1 MKSPKTAIV
10 AIILVCVASL
20 FMVGIVPPSAVAAD
34 KTIKWTFASSSG
46 AASNMWGFNPYPR
59 FQKMVEKA
67 TGGRL
72 ILETK
77 VDLFDFKGAMIGVI
91 KGGADIGFQR
101 LPFVSGTFP
110 LWDFGSLPFFFEN
123 VYEYEAALNDPR
135 MIKIMDETYAE
146 KGLVKLFESPSTAL
160 DALFGNKPIRT
171 LEDFKGLKIRAS
183 GLLPTL
189 TLKLLGASP
198 LTMSIMEISESLKR
212 GTVDTICTAP
222 GYGLGAGMTDVT
234 KFISYWP
241 VQSGYGGA
249 VVVNMK
255 SWKALPPDIQ
265 KILKD
270 VSRQMQAQVFFSSDC
285 EYRVARKGIEVAGV
299 ETVVPDKA
307 EIDKARQLA
316 KPAITKW
323 VKIAGPKA
331 EEVLAIAA
339 EYAGG
344 AEIMLA
350 K

>member
-1 MKSPKTAIV
+1 MKRFKQLST
-10 AIILVCVASL
+10 LL
-20 FMVGIVPPSAVAAD
+20 TLMVITVMLLLGGMSGAVEAAD
-34 KTIKWTFASSSG
+34 KPIKWVFASSSG

-59 FQKMVEKA
+59 FQKMVEEA

-72 ILETK
+72 IIETK
-77 VDLFDFKGAMIGVI
+77 VDLFPFNGTIQGVM
-91 KGGADIGFQR
+91 KGGADMGFQR
-101 LPFVSGTFP
+101 IPFVSGTFP
-110 LWDFGSLPFFFEN
+110 LWDFGSLPFFFDN
-123 VYEYEAALNDPR
+123 VYEYEAALNDPE

-189 TLKLLGASP
+189 TLKLLGSSP
-198 LTMSIMEISESLKR
+198 LTMSIMEISEALKR
-212 GTVDTICTAP
+212 GTVDAVCTAP

-249 VVVNMK
+249 VVVNLK
-255 SWKALPPDIQ
+255 SWKALPEDLQGIV
-265 KILKD
+265 KE
-270 VSRQMQAQVFFSSDC
+270 VSRQMQSQVFFSSDC

-299 ETVVPDKA
+299 ETVVPDKS

-316 KPAITKW
+316 KPAIDEWIK
-323 VKIAGPKA
+323 KAGPRA

-339 EYAGG
+339 KYAGG